1 MSKTK
6 ISEKGDELFACSRC
20 GACLAVCPVYKQTLD
35 EGVAPRGKLSLI
47 EAAANNKIPIS
58 EKLSQKIYTC
68 TLCNY
73 CTKECPSGVKVD
85 ELFKAVRG
93 DLVESKK
100 YPEVL
105 DYLKSKIEK
114 AYNITFDTN
123 QGRLDW
129 ITQQPD
135 VKVEDYLKET
145 ADVLYFVGCVSSF
158 SPRSFPIPR
167 SITQI
172 FKRAGVDFTLL
183 GEDEWCCGFPLYSSG
198 MKDEIVRLADHNIR
212 KVKDKKAKLLVAS
225 CPSCYH
231 TWKHDYPKVANEKID
246 FEIMHISE
254 YLHALIKEGKIKLN
268 AINAKV
274 TYHDP
279 CDLGRNSG
287 IFEEPREI
295 VKSIEGIEFVELP
308 SARLAANCCGGGGNL
323 ESLNPGLS
331 SKIAEAKASEIIS
344 TGAEIVVSS
353 CQQCERTISTALKK
367 KKSEIDYKIK
377 VMDISELILQSMT
390 GEAKS

>member
-135 VKVEDYLKET
+135 VKAEDYLKET

-254 YLHALIKEGKIKLN
+254 YLHTLIKEGKIKLN

-287 IFEEPREI
+287 IFDPPREVLKAI
-295 VKSIEGIEFVELP
+295 PGIRLVELP
-308 SARLAANCCGGGGNL
+308 NNRQLSTCCGGGGNL
-323 ESLNPGLS
+323 EMVDPELS
-331 SKIAEAKASEIIS
+331 GKVAQMKVEEVLK
-344 TGAEIVVSS
+344 TGADMVVSS
-353 CQQCERTISTALKK
+353 CQQCLRTIFTRARRQKIDLVVKDLT
-367 KKSEIDYKIK
+367 EI
-377 VMDISELILQSMT
+377 VA
-390 GEAKS
+390 EAMGGKP